1 MGAAALA
8 TVATMTSART
18 DLPWYDDSD
27 PAGGSGSTRPVLVLL
42 HAFPLDSTTFD
53 RVLPHLAAA
62 VRVVRVDLPGLGRS
76 VDQAV
81 GEPSVE
87 AMARAVLRALDD
99 AGVER
104 AAVHGVSTG
113 GYVALALADL
123 APERVTALL
132 LSSTTPWV
140 GAPDLPADRLA
151 VAGELERR
159 GDTEPVADAVEGGLG
174 ETARADQPDL
184 VRLVAGIV
192 RAADPHGVAWVAR
205 ALAARA
211 DTSAVLA
218 GFAGPVLLL
227 YGEEDTEVPAGTVE
241 QMAALRPASLVTTVE
256 VLPRTGH
263 LLALERPAEAA
274 RAMLDLV
281 VGA

>member
-1 MGAAALA
+1 
-8 TVATMTSART
+8 MTIART

-27 PAGGSGSTRPVLVLL
+27 PGAGPGSDRPVLVLL
-42 HAFPLDSTTFD
+42 HAFPFDSTTFD
-53 RVLPHLAAA
+53 PVLPLLVDR

-81 GEPSVE
+81 GEPSVV
-87 AMARAVLRALDD
+87 AMAHAVLRVLDD
-99 AGVER
+99 GGVDR

-123 APERVTALL
+123 VPERVTALL

-140 GAPDLPADRLA
+140 GEPDLPADRLA

-159 GDTEPVADAVEGGLG
+159 GDTEPVAGAVQGGLG
-174 ETARADQPDL
+174 DTARAEQPHL
-184 VRLVAGIV
+184 VGLLAGIV
-192 RAADPHGVAWVAR
+192 EAADPRGTAWVAR

-227 YGEEDTEVPAGTVE
+227 HGQEDTEVPAGTVE
-241 QMAALRPASLVTTVE
+241 EMAALRAAPLVTTVE

-263 LLALERPAEAA
+263 LLALERPEEAA
-274 RAMLDLV
+274 RAMLAI
-281 VGA
+281 VGGA

>member
-1 MGAAALA
+1 
-8 TVATMTSART
+8 MTSLRP

-27 PAGGSGSTRPVLVLL
+27 PGADPGRGRPVLVLL

-53 RVLPHLAAA
+53 RVLPLLVDT
-62 VRVVRVDLPGLGRS
+62 VRVLRVDLPGLGRS

-81 GEPSVE
+81 GEPSVV
-87 AMARAVLRALDD
+87 AMARAVLRVLDD
-99 AGVER
+99 AGVDR

-140 GAPDLPADRLA
+140 GQPDLPADRLA

-159 GDTEPVADAVEGGLG
+159 GDTEPVADSVKGGLG
-174 ETARADQPDL
+174 ESAQGEQPDL
-184 VRLVAGIV
+184 VGLVAGIIE
-192 RAADPHGVAWVAR
+192 AADPRGVAWVAR
-205 ALAARA
+205 ALAART

-227 YGEEDTEVPAGTVE
+227 YGAEDTEVPPGTVDE
-241 QMAALRPASLVTTVE
+241 MVALRPAPLVTSVE

-274 RAMLDLV
+274 RALLAV
-281 VGA
+281 AGEG